1 MDNTA
6 SRRFGPLHI
15 AFLSLVGLFGWVLV
29 LGVTVWPQAGSRPWS
44 VSWELLAIFL
54 LCGATRFW
62 AFRIFRQVRIALDSA
77 FYLASAFAFGVVP
90 AAWMV
95 LVVLT
100 LDYVVRTLRGSRPT
114 GLGRLPWRIA
124 VPQAVY
130 AGGLPAA
137 GIFLVGVLYDIDGSL
152 FPHSDWTIAW
162 RLAGFGI
169 TFLIVHYIVA
179 GGSHWFEGAPT
190 RELWRGFFLRV
201 VVAESTLL
209 PIALAMVYGHLHQ
222 GVVQFILLGG
232 LGIMFNWI
240 FRRGYVAR
248 EALDFRVQELSTLNT
263 MAQIISSS
271 LEHEVLLKNIS
282 TETLRLVGHRS
293 RFMLGLLDESRK
305 VAHYELFDEQG
316 KRYRELDAQSDE
328 GLSGWVMA
336 HREPLLLTGEPG
348 EYTRFAK
355 SDRYD
360 DPRFLS
366 WMGVPLITYGEV
378 MGVLSVQC
386 EVAGAYTEDHRRVV
400 SAIAD
405 QAAVAIENSR
415 LYELATIDGL
425 TGLLVRRHF
434 DQRLHE
440 EWWRSVRYDNAFS
453 VSIFDLDDFKHMN
466 DTHGHQAGDQILRA
480 VARVVRKNMR
490 GADLAGRYG
499 GEEFALLLPRTRV
512 AEGCK
517 MAERIRADVEAIR
530 VELNGQSLRIT
541 ASFGVAGYPETGVTR
556 VEDLVARA
564 DQALYQAKGFGK
576 NQVVAAPDA
585 RVVPAAEPA
594 VKAVE

>member
-1 MDNTA
+1 MDTTA
-6 SRRFGPLHI
+6 ARRFGPLHI
-15 AFLSLVGLFGWVLV
+15 AFLSVIGV
-29 LGVTVWPQAGSRPWS
+29 LGWALVFGATLWPNAALRPWTP
-44 VSWELLAIFL
+44 SWDLLATSL
-54 LCGATRFW
+54 LCGGARFL
-62 AFRIFRQVRIALDSA
+62 AFRIYRRVRIALDSA

-100 LDYVVRTLRGSRPT
+100 LDYMVRTARGATPAVS
-114 GLGRLPWRIA
+114 GRTPWRFMLS
-124 VPQAVY
+124 QAVY

-137 GIFLVGVLYDIDGSL
+137 GILVIGVLYDIDGCL

-162 RLAGFGI
+162 RLVAFGM
-169 TFLIVHYIVA
+169 TFLLVHYTVA

-190 RELWRGFFLRV
+190 REVWREFLPRV
-201 VVAESTLL
+201 VAAESTLL

-222 GVVQFILLGG
+222 GDVQFLLLAGMG
-232 LGIMFNWI
+232 LMFNWI
-240 FRRGYVAR
+240 FRRGFIAR
-248 EALDFRVQELSTLNT
+248 EALDFRVVELSTLNAV
-263 MAQIISSS
+263 AQIISSS
-271 LEHEVLLKNIS
+271 LEHDVLLKNIS

-293 RFMLGLLDESRK
+293 RFMLGLLDDSRK

-316 KRYRELDAQSDE
+316 KRYKELDAASDE

-336 HREPLLLTGEPG
+336 HRQPLMLTGEPG
-348 EYTRFAK
+348 EYTKFAK

-360 DPRFLS
+360 DPRFPS

-386 EVAGAYTEDHRRVV
+386 EVAGAYSEDHLRVL
-400 SAIAD
+400 SGIAD

-453 VSIFDLDDFKHMN
+453 VSIFDLDDFKYTN
-466 DTHGHQAGDQILRA
+466 DTYGHQAGDQVLRA

-512 AEGCK
+512 AEACK
-517 MAERIRADVEAIR
+517 MVERIRADIEAVR
-530 VELNGQSLRIT
+530 VDADGRELKIT

-564 DQALYQAKGFGK
+564 DQALYQAKGLGK
-576 NQVVAAPDA
+576 NRVIAAPGSGAPRVEAAVVRGA
-585 RVVPAAEPA
+585 R
-594 VKAVE
+594 